1 MTISYERDNLLR
13 KQADLI
19 ISTDSLDEEGNFEWL
34 GTERQWNEY
43 AKLKNQE
50 EREERDK
57 MMPF

>member
-1 MTISYERDNLLR
+1 MTIQHNILR
-13 KQADLI
+13 KQAGLI
-19 ISTDSLDEEGNFEWL
+19 PTDNLDEYGNFEWL

-43 AKLKNQE
+43 ARLKNQE